1 MSRGKLA
8 RALAWRPRAFYLT
21 SSQCDKR
28 EIRADHPTLWPSKF
42 EARYRSSGHNAAGLG
57 SVRRADSEK
66 GPAFLFSS
74 SKGAAIQDT
83 TKRVRVNKQIRISPI
98 RVIAADGAQLGI
110 MDVETALAAA
120 IEQGLDLVEV
130 APMARPPVARIMD
143 YGKFKF
149 EQAKMAR
156 QAKKKQHV
164 IHLKEV
170 KYRPGI
176 EEHDFMTKTRHAREF
191 LQEGNKVKV
200 TLMFRGRQI
209 AHPELGR
216 QVVNRVAQELADVAK
231 IESDPK
237 FEGKFMTMILAP
249 K

>member
-1 MSRGKLA
+1 M
-8 RALAWRPRAFYLT
+8 T
-21 SSQCDKR
+21 
-28 EIRADHPTLWPSKF
+28 
-42 EARYRSSGHNAAGLG
+42 
-57 SVRRADSEK
+57 
-66 GPAFLFSS
+66 
-74 SKGAAIQDT
+74 IQDT

-110 MDVETALAAA
+110 MEVDVALAQAE
-120 IEQGLDLVEV
+120 EQGLDLVEV
-130 APMARPPVARIMD
+130 APTARPPVARIMD

-164 IHLKEV
+164 IQLKEV
-170 KYRPGI
+170 KFRPGI
-176 EEHDFMTKTRHAREF
+176 SEHDFETKTRHGRKF
-191 LQEGNKVKV
+191 LGEGNKVKV

-216 QVVNRVAQELADVAK
+216 QVLDRVAQSLADVAK
-231 IESDPK
+231 VESEPK
-237 FEGKFMTMILAP
+237 FEAKLMIMILAP

>member
-1 MSRGKLA
+1 VLQEFK
-8 RALAWRPRAFYLT
+8 PRDDPCWAT
-21 SSQCDKR
+21 S
-28 EIRADHPTLWPSKF
+28 L
-42 EARYRSSGHNAAGLG
+42 
-57 SVRRADSEK
+57 RADSDK
-66 GPAFLFSS
+66 GAAFLFSLS
-74 SKGAAIQDT
+74 NGARIQDT

-176 EEHDFMTKTRHAREF
+176 EDHDFETKTRHARRF
-191 LQEGNKVKV
+191 LGEGNKVKV

-216 QVVNRVAQELADVAK
+216 AVVDRVAADLADVAK
-231 IESDPK
+231 IESDAK
-237 FEGKFMTMILAP
+237 MEGKSMTMILTP